1 MTDDKEVAAEITPE
15 DAEFRSRAEEAGIPG
30 IIISM
35 YGNAL
40 RRLVETKRKSEQG
53 GKHD

>member
-1 MTDDKEVAAEITPE
+1 MTDDKEVTAEITPE
-15 DAEFRSRAEEAGIPG
+15 DAEFRSRAEKAGIPG

-40 RRLVETKRKSEQG
+40 RRLVEAERKSEQG
-53 GKHD
+53 SKHD

>member
-1 MTDDKEVAAEITPE
+1 MTDDKEVTAEITPE

-35 YGNAL
+35 YNNAL
-40 RRLVETKRKSEQG
+40 RRLVEAELKRD
-53 GKHD
+53 KHNNAT